1 MDELITTV
9 APVMIAGIA
18 IQQILE
24 ILDPLVVKIIGEEDK
39 KMVMGLIAL
48 VAGLAVS
55 FGLGMRVLQPLGIV
69 VPDGLDMLVSAMV
82 IGAGTEGFNSLLK
95 YIDYAKEGKKGDAAA
110 LKAWVGNDPN
120 AREMMRRMDRNRGP

>member
-120 AREMMRRMDRNRGP
+120 AREVMRRMDRNRGP

>member
-39 KMVMGLIAL
+39 KMAMGLIAL
-48 VAGLAVS
+48 MAGLAVS

-120 AREMMRRMDRNRGP
+120 AREVMRRMDRNRGP